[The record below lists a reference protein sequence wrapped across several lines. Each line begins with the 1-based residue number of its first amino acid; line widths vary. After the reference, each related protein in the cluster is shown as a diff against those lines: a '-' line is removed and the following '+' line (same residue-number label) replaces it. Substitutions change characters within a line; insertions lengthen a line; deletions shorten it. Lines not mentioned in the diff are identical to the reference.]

1 MGITKFVKPK
11 FVDQILKEE
20 AEIIKGLQMDVA
32 DEWGLN
38 DDSGELRKSLRGHFT
53 VTELGS
59 GTQLTMRYVKYLR
72 FIDMPWVASRKK
84 GLHLY
89 NRIVFGRVYNDT
101 HLRLRLAYREAFC
114 EQAINMIKE
123 SMDQLNNR

>member
-1 MGITKFVKPK
+1 MGIAKYVKPK

-20 AEIIKGLQMDVA
+20 AEIIKGLQMEVA
-32 DEWGLN
+32 DDWGLK
-38 DDSGELRKSLRGHFT
+38 DDSGELRKSLRGHFS
-53 VTELGS
+53 VTQLGE
-59 GTQLTMRYVKYLR
+59 GTRLTMRYVKYLR

-101 HLRLRLAYREAFC
+101 HLRLRLAYREAFS
-114 EQAINMIKE
+114 EQAISMIKE
-123 SMDQLNNR
+123 SMDKLNNR

>member
-1 MGITKFVKPK
+1 MGITTYVKPK
-11 FVDQILKEE
+11 FVDKILTEE
-20 AEIIKGLQMDVA
+20 AEIIKGLHLETVD
-32 DEWGLN
+32 DWGLN
-38 DDSGELRKSLRGHFT
+38 DDSGELRKSLRGHFS
-53 VTELGS
+53 VTQLGE
-59 GTQLTMRYVKYLR
+59 GTRLTMRYVKYLR
-72 FIDMPWVASRKK
+72 FIDMPWVATRKK

-101 HLRLRLAYREAFC
+101 YLRLRLAYRDAFN

>member
-1 MGITKFVKPK
+1 MGIAKYVKPK

-20 AEIIKGLQMDVA
+20 AEIIKGLQMEVA
-32 DEWGLN
+32 DDWGLK

-53 VTELGS
+53 ITELGS

-89 NRIVFGRVYNDT
+89 NKIVFGRVYNDT
-101 HLRLRLAYREAFC
+101 HLRLRLAYREAFS
-114 EQAINMIKE
+114 EQAISMIKE
-123 SMDQLNNR
+123 SMDKLNNR

>member
-1 MGITKFVKPK
+1 MGTSKFVKPK

-20 AEIIKGLQMDVA
+20 ADIIKSMQMDVV
-32 DEWGLN
+32 DEWDIN
-38 DDSGELRKSLRGHFT
+38 DSSGELRNCLRGHFS
-53 VTELGS
+53 VTELGN
-59 GTQLTMRYVKYLR
+59 GARLTMRYVKYLR

-101 HLRLRLAYREAFC
+101 HLRLRLAYREAFN
-114 EQAINMIKE
+114 EQAISMIKD
-123 SMDQLNNR
+123 SMDQLNSK